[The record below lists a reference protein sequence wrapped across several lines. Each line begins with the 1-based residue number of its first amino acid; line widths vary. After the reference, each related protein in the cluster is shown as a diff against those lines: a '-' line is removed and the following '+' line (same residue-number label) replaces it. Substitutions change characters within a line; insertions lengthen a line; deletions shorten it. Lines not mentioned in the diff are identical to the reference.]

1 MADKA
6 WKQME
11 RRIAGFFGALRV
23 PGSGSMGRRD
33 LSRSDSTHERLF
45 IECKAL
51 QRFSVLN
58 IWREAAKHAAAEGKL
73 PVVALH
79 ALSRKEAGGDF
90 LLIRT
95 EDFDAVA
102 AERKKFLQSLV
113 AETCQTA
120 EIPPQLSLTQSQFA
134 PESSDGQG

>member
-102 AERKKFLQSLV
+102 AERKKFLIAQSTE
-113 AETCQTA
+113 ACQLA
-120 EIPPQLSLTQSQFA
+120 NNPPQLSEQNPQSAQGA
-134 PESSDGQG
+134 TDGQA

>member
-58 IWREAAKHAAAEGKL
+58 IWREAAKHAAAEAARAE
-73 PVVALH
+73 PQ
-79 ALSRKEAGGDF
+79 GGRRGFPADPNGR
-90 LLIRT
+90 L
-95 EDFDAVA
+95 
-102 AERKKFLQSLV
+102 
-113 AETCQTA
+113 
-120 EIPPQLSLTQSQFA
+120 
-134 PESSDGQG
+134 